1 MKKINFSPL
10 ALFFFIT
17 IILIFSIFLIKL
29 EKNDQFKN
37 YQKIYYR
44 LNGKRYYFL
53 VADTDEKRI
62 KGLMNVRELK
72 NYDGMIFIFSKKDFR
87 SFWNKNTYL
96 DLDLYWIADDKVVGK
111 NFLPSIKKSK
121 NLVIITSPEKVNKVI
136 ELAIR

>member
-1 MKKINFSPL
+1 MKKANFFLL
-10 ALFFFIT
+10 ALFFFLS
-17 IILIFSIFLIKL
+17 IIFISSFFLIKL

-62 KGLMNVRELK
+62 KGLMNIKELK